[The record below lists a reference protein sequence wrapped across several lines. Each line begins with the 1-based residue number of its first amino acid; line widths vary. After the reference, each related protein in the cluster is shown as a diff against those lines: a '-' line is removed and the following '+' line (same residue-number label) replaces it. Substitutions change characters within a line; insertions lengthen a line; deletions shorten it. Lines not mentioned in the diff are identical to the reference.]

1 MQLPKHTTFLT
12 EHASMPSIPQR
23 KTKII
28 ATIGPASASVEV
40 IEGLINAGA
49 NVLRLNLSHG
59 TREGHAH
66 VISNIRQASSKLGAP
81 VAILLDLQGPKIR
94 VGRLKTPFVELKAG
108 QEILIAADGR
118 DGDES
123 RISTTY
129 ADLYKDVKPND
140 RILMDDGL
148 IEVRVLGV
156 EVETIRCVVVYG
168 GPLKEK
174 KGMNLPGVDV
184 SAPCVSEKD
193 AADLEFGIEQG
204 VDYVALSFVRRASEI
219 TGLRERIRA
228 KGADIP
234 VIAKIEKAEA
244 IENLDAILDE
254 SDGIMIAR
262 GDLGVE
268 LSTEEIPVL
277 QKKLISRANE
287 AGKLVIT
294 ATQMMESMIENPRP
308 TRAEA
313 SDVANAV
320 FDGTD
325 ALMLSGETAV
335 GKYPVKVVEIMVR
348 VALEAEVASLAQK
361 HLVRRKKGPIGSFA
375 QAVAYAASAASVE
388 VNPKAIVV
396 FTETGETARLLS
408 KLRPA
413 TPVIAF
419 TNQLLTWRALSL
431 VWGVSPY
438 MVQFGEHT
446 DEMICRGE
454 AALVDNGLA
463 DFGDTIIVVSGTK
476 VGMRGATNMMK
487 IDWIGSDECRIYLK
501 SGRTP

>member
-1 MQLPKHTTFLT
+1 
-12 EHASMPSIPQR
+12 MPIPER

-28 ATIGPASASVEV
+28 ATVGPASASPEV
-40 IEGLINAGA
+40 IEGLMSAGA

-59 TREGHAH
+59 TREGHEL
-66 VISNIRQASSKLGAP
+66 VITTIRKVSGKLGLP

-94 VGRLKTPFVELKAG
+94 VGRLKTPSIELVPG
-108 QEILIAADGR
+108 QVISISATDL
-118 DGDES
+118 DGDDKA
-123 RISTTY
+123 ISTTY
-129 ADLYKDVKPND
+129 AGLYRDVKPGD

-148 IEVRVLGV
+148 IEVKVLGL
-156 EVETIRCVVVYG
+156 EGQTIRSVVVYG
-168 GPLKEK
+168 GTLKEK

-184 SAPCVSEKD
+184 SAPCLSEKD
-193 AADLEFGIEQG
+193 AADLEFGIGQG
-204 VDYVALSFVRRASEI
+204 VDYVALSFVRKASEI
-219 TGLRERIRA
+219 SSLKERIRA
-228 KGADIP
+228 RGADIP

-244 IENLDAILDE
+244 IEGLEAILEE

-277 QKKLISRANE
+277 QKKLITRANE
-287 AGKLVIT
+287 AGKIVIT

-335 GKYPVKVVEIMVR
+335 GKYPVKAVEIMVK
-348 VALEAEVASLAQK
+348 VALEAEQAALAQK
-361 HLVRRKKGPIGSFA
+361 YPLRRKKGPVGSFG
-375 QAVAYAASAASVE
+375 QAVAYAAAAASLE
-388 VNPKAIVV
+388 VNPRAIVV

-408 KLRPA
+408 KIRP
-413 TPVIAF
+413 TTHVIAF
-419 TNQLLTWRALSL
+419 TNQERTWRRLSL
-431 VWGVSPY
+431 LWGVTPY
-438 MVQFGEHT
+438 TVDFGEHT

-454 AALVDNGLA
+454 AALLDNGLA
-463 DFGDTIIVVSGTK
+463 DFNDTIVVVSGTK

>member
-1 MQLPKHTTFLT
+1 
-12 EHASMPSIPQR
+12 MPDVPGR

-28 ATIGPASASVEV
+28 ATVGPASASKEV
-40 IEGLINAGA
+40 IEGLVRAGA
-49 NVLRLNLSHG
+49 NVLRLNFSHG
-59 TREGHAH
+59 TREGHGK
-66 VISNIRQASSKLGAP
+66 VITTIREVSEALGQP

-94 VGRLKTPFVELKAG
+94 VGRLKAPSIELRAG
-108 QEILIAADGR
+108 QEITISARDA
-118 DGDES
+118 DGDEDM
-123 RISTTY
+123 ISTTY
-129 ADLYKDVKPND
+129 HDLYRDVRPGD

-148 IEVRVLGV
+148 IEVKVLSVDGDS
-156 EVETIRCVVVYG
+156 IKCAVVYG
-168 GPLKEK
+168 GVLREK
-174 KGMNLPGVDV
+174 KGMNLPGVAV

-193 AADLEFGIEQG
+193 AEDLEFGISHG
-204 VDYVALSFVRRASEI
+204 VDFVALSFVRRSSEI
-219 TGLRERIRA
+219 AALKERIRER
-228 KGADIP
+228 GADIP

-244 IENLDAILDE
+244 IEGLEAILEE

-268 LSTEEIPVL
+268 LSTERIPVL
-277 QKKLISRANE
+277 QKRLISRANE

-335 GKYPVKVVEIMVR
+335 GKYPVRAVEIMVK
-348 VALEAEVASLAQK
+348 VALEAEEAALAQK
-361 HLVRRKKGPIGSFA
+361 HHLRRKKGQAGSFA
-375 QAVAYAASAASVE
+375 QAVAYAAAAASVE
-388 VNPKAIVV
+388 VGPRAIVV
-396 FTETGETARLLS
+396 FTETGETARILS
-408 KLRPA
+408 KLRPS
-413 TPVIAF
+413 TPIVAF
-419 TNQLLTWRALSL
+419 TNQSATWRRLSL
-431 VWGVSPY
+431 IWGVAPY
-438 MVQFGEHT
+438 TIQFGEHT

-454 AALVDNGLA
+454 AAMLDHNLA

>member
-1 MQLPKHTTFLT
+1 
-12 EHASMPSIPQR
+12 MPAIPER

-28 ATIGPASASVEV
+28 ATIGPASGSAEV
-40 IEGLINAGA
+40 IEGIIKAGA

-59 TREGHAH
+59 TREGHAE
-66 VISNIRQASSKLGAP
+66 VISAIREVSDRLERP

-94 VGRLKTPFVELKAG
+94 VGRLKRPSIELKAG
-108 QEILIAADGR
+108 QAINISAAVP
-118 DGDES
+118 DGDENT
-123 RISTTY
+123 ISTTY
-129 ADLYKDVKPND
+129 KDLYRDVKAGD

-148 IEVRVLGV
+148 LEVRVVKV
-156 EVETIRCVVVYG
+156 EGEVIRCVVVYG
-168 GPLKEK
+168 GVLKER
-174 KGMNLPGVDV
+174 KGMNLPGVAV

-193 AADLEFGIEQG
+193 AEDLEFGITQG
-204 VDYVALSFVRRASEI
+204 VDYVALSFVRKASEI
-219 TGLRERIRA
+219 SGLKERIKAR
-228 KGADIP
+228 GADIP

-244 IENLDAILDE
+244 IENLDSILEE

-287 AGKLVIT
+287 AGKIVIT
-294 ATQMMESMIENPRP
+294 ATQMLESMIENPRP

-335 GKYPVKVVEIMVR
+335 GKYPVKAVEIMVR
-348 VALEAEVASLAQK
+348 VALEAEVAALAQK
-361 HLVRRKKGPIGSFA
+361 HLLRRRQGPMGSFA
-375 QAVAYAASAASVE
+375 QAVAFAASAASVE
-388 VNPKAIVV
+388 VNPRAIVV

-413 TPVIAF
+413 TPIVAF
-419 TNQLLTWRALSL
+419 TNNPLTWRRLSL
-431 VWGVSPY
+431 LWGVVPY
-438 MVQFGEHT
+438 IVIFGEHT

-454 AALVDNGLA
+454 AALLDHGLA
-463 DFGDTIIVVSGTK
+463 DFGDTIVVVSGTK

>member
-1 MQLPKHTTFLT
+1 
-12 EHASMPSIPQR
+12 MPSIPQR

-28 ATIGPASASVEV
+28 ATVGPASASFEV
-40 IEGLINAGA
+40 IEGLIRAGA

-59 TREGHAH
+59 EREGHAK
-66 VISNIRQASSKLGAP
+66 VISNIRRASEALGAP

-94 VGRLKTPFVELKAG
+94 VGRLSSPSIELKAG
-108 QEILIAADGR
+108 QEILITAKET
-118 DGDES
+118 DGDS
-123 RISTTY
+123 RAISTTY
-129 ADLYKDVKPND
+129 ADLYKDVKPGD

-148 IEVRVLGV
+148 LEVRVLGV
-156 EVETIRCVVVYG
+156 DGEDIRCAVVYG
-168 GPLKEK
+168 GLLREK

-219 TGLRERIRA
+219 TGLRERIKAR
-228 KGADIP
+228 GADIP

-268 LSTEEIPVL
+268 LSTEAIPVL

-335 GKYPVKVVEIMVR
+335 GKFPEKVVEIMVR
-348 VALEAEVASLAQK
+348 VALEAEEASLAQK
-361 HLVRRKKGPIGSFA
+361 HLVRRKKEPAGSFA
-375 QAVAYAASAASVE
+375 HAVAYAASAASAE

-396 FTETGETARLLS
+396 FTETGETARLIS
-408 KLRPA
+408 KLRPV
-413 TPVIAF
+413 TPVVAF
-419 TNQLLTWRALSL
+419 TNQAHTWRALSL
-431 VWGVSPY
+431 VWGVTPY

-454 AALVDNGLA
+454 AALLDNGLA